1 MSEWI
6 EWAGGECPVPPNT
19 LVEVKLRSGY
29 TTVEK
34 ANRLRWYYTS
44 PVHDPLCDITTYRVL
59 GQQPERAVPEPLPSV
74 GVKHDQGKPMAGL
87 MLTDFS
93 RALEA
98 VASVTTFGA
107 GKYSPSGWLAVPEA
121 ERRYTDALC
130 RHLLADLRGEVTDSE
145 SGLPHLAH
153 AAWNVLAVLELQMRG
168 RTD

>member
-1 MSEWI
+1 MSEWV
-6 EWAGGECPVPPNT
+6 EWKGGACPVPGDT
-19 LVEVKLRSGY
+19 LVEV
-29 TTVEK
+29 
-34 ANRLRWYYTS
+34 RL
-44 PVHDPLCDITTYRVL
+44 L
-59 GQQPERAVPEPLPSV
+59 ERAVGCGVAKSFRWDHRGATLDIVAYRVVGEQPVVPS

-87 MLTDFS
+87 MLQDFA

-98 VASVTTFGA
+98 VATVTTFGA
-107 GKYSPSGWLAVPEA
+107 QKYSPSGWLAVPEA

-130 RHLLADLRGEVTDSE
+130 RHLLASLRGEATDSE

>member
-19 LVEVKLRSGY
+19 LVEVKLRNGR
-29 TTVEK
+29 TAVEK
-34 ANRLRWYYTS
+34 AKRFKWPYTL
-44 PVHDPLCDITTYRVL
+44 PVYSQLYGIVAYRVP
-59 GQQPERAVPEPLPSV
+59 GQQPERAVPEPLPAV
-74 GVKHDQGKPMAGL
+74 GTKHDQGKPMVGL

-107 GKYSPSGWLAVPEA
+107 GKYSPSGWLGVPEA

-130 RHLLADLRGEVTDSE
+130 RHLLADLRGEATDAE
-145 SGLPHLAH
+145 SGQPHLAH
-153 AAWNVLAVLELQMRG
+153 AAWNVLAVLELRLRG
-168 RTD
+168 GG

>member
-1 MSEWI
+1 MGEWVEWREGNIRPDRGVLI
-6 EWAGGECPVPPNT
+6 EVRTVDGTVRRGIAGAIDWSAVT
-19 LVEVKLRSGY
+19 AYRS
-29 TTVEK
+29 
-34 ANRLRWYYTS
+34 A
-44 PVHDPLCDITTYRVL
+44 
-59 GQQPERAVPEPLPSV
+59 PSI

-130 RHLLADLRGEVTDSE
+130 RHLLADLRGEATDAE
-145 SGLPHLAH
+145 SGQPHLAH
-153 AAWNVLAVLELQMRG
+153 AAWNALAVLGLRLRG
-168 RTD
+168 GG